1 MGRSSSTQS
10 RSWCLVL
17 TAGPLSLSLFNIIN
31 YHAVWADFKTK
42 LFKLQGVLYWLGRI
56 FLWYNR
62 SRNRQYGYNCQEID
76 GIISTRLATENDA
89 SRRLKS
95 EFLIQFD
102 GLSSNQDELVI
113 VIEQSILL
121 TIQIKEQCAFTICC
135 HKTEAEPC
143 HILEY

>member
-1 MGRSSSTQS
+1 T
-10 RSWCLVL
+10 
-17 TAGPLSLSLFNIIN
+17 
-31 YHAVWADFKTK
+31 
-42 LFKLQGVLYWLGRI
+42 
-56 FLWYNR
+56 
-62 SRNRQYGYNCQEID
+62 NRQYGYNCQEID

>member
-1 MGRSSSTQS
+1 LFSKELEHISTRVS
-10 RSWCLVL
+10 CIGSVAFSC
-17 TAGPLSLSLFNIIN
+17 GIIG
-31 YHAVWADFKTK
+31 
-42 LFKLQGVLYWLGRI
+42 QGI
-56 FLWYNR
+56 ANM
-62 SRNRQYGYNCQEID
+62 ID